1 MAKVLEL
8 QCREPAREF
17 PPMTKVMW
25 RGLICKGETGLK
37 GPPWTCPSIYP
48 KTKICLFYYFTTFT
62 NFSDINVGAI
72 PDHLSLKKI
81 NLEL

>member
-1 MAKVLEL
+1 MLWF
-8 QCREPAREF
+8 CREPAQEF
-17 PPMTKVMW
+17 PPLTKVMR
-25 RGLICKGETGLK
+25 RGLICKGESGLE
-37 GPPWTCPSIYP
+37 GHPPWTCLSVYP

-62 NFSDINVGAI
+62 NSSDIYGGAI